1 MSRRA
6 KGEGS
11 IFRRKDGRWV
21 GRTQNDA
28 GARFFVYG
36 KTQREVREQLTVIK
50 RDLQQGIPP
59 ITGRMTLARYLESW
73 LVESVQSTVRDS
85 TFVSYRSIVR
95 NHLVTQLGKVQLAK
109 LTPQMVERFLNER
122 LATGLSPRRV
132 QYLHAVLR
140 IALNRA
146 MKAGYVG
153 RNVAMLVDPPRVPHN
168 EIAPLTPSQART
180 LLEAA
185 KGDRLEALYSVALAL
200 GLRQGEAL
208 GLRWEDVDFES
219 GLIHV
224 RFELQRID
232 RQNRLVELKTRRS
245 HRTLAMPTYIAEQLR
260 DHAARQR
267 EERIALG
274 PEWHQSD
281 YVFTTGTGRPL
292 LGTNVTRAFQ
302 RLLKRAGLP
311 KRRFY
316 DLRHSCATLLLVQGV
331 PARVVM
337 EILGH
342 SQIGLTMNTYTHV
355 VPELSRAAANGM
367 QKFLVGGRKLSVS

>member
-28 GARFFVYG
+28 GQRYFVYG
-36 KTQREVREQLTVIK
+36 KTQRDVHQQLTVIK

-59 ITGRMTLARYLESW
+59 ITGRMTVAVYLESW
-73 LVESVQSTVRDS
+73 LIDSAQSTVRES

-95 NHLVTQLGKVQLAK
+95 NHLIRQLGKVQLTK
-109 LTPQMVERFLNER
+109 LTPQMIERFLNER
-122 LATGLSPRRV
+122 LATGLSARRV

-140 IALNRA
+140 RALNRA

-153 RNVAMLVDPPRVPHN
+153 RNVAMLVDPPRVPHT

-224 RFELQRID
+224 RFELQRIE

-245 HRTLAMPTYIAEQLR
+245 HRTLAMPPYIAGQLKE
-260 DHAARQR
+260 HGARQR
-267 EERIALG
+267 EDRVLLG
-274 PEWHQSD
+274 PEWHVSD
-281 YVFTTGTGRPL
+281 FVFTSQTGRPL
-292 LGTNVTRAFQ
+292 SGTYVTHAFQ

-311 KRRFY
+311 KKRFY

-355 VPELSRAAANGM
+355 LPELSRAAANGM
-367 QKFLVGGRKLSVS
+367 QKFLDGAGKLSVS

>member
-28 GARFFVYG
+28 GARFFVYC

-73 LVESVQSTVRDS
+73 LVESVQSTVRES

-168 EIAPLTPSQART
+168 EITPLTPSQART

-185 KGDRLEALYSVALAL
+185 KGDRMEALYSVALGL

-245 HRTLAMPTYIAEQLR
+245 HRTLAIPPYIAEQLR
-260 DHAARQR
+260 EHAARQR

-274 PEWHQSD
+274 PEWRKSNF
-281 YVFTTGTGRPL
+281 VFTSGTGRPL

-367 QKFLVGGRKLSVS
+367 QKFLVGDRKLRVS

>member
-36 KTQREVREQLTVIK
+36 KTQREVHEQLTVMK

-59 ITGRMTLARYLESW
+59 ITGRITLARYLESW
-73 LVESVQSTVRDS
+73 LVESVQSTVRES

-95 NHLVTQLGKVQLAK
+95 NHLVAQLGKVHLAK

-140 IALNRA
+140 GALNRA

-168 EIAPLTPSQART
+168 EIAPFTPSQART

-245 HRTLAMPTYIAEQLR
+245 HRTLAMPIYIAEQLR

-274 PEWHQSD
+274 PQWHKSD
-281 YVFTTGTGRPL
+281 FVFTSGTGRPL

-367 QKFLVGGRKLSVS
+367 QKFLVGDRKLSVS

>member
-50 RDLQQGIPP
+50 RGLQQGITP

-73 LVESVQSTVRDS
+73 LVESVQSTVRES

-185 KGDRLEALYSVALAL
+185 KGDRMEALYSVALAL

-232 RQNRLVELKTRRS
+232 RQSRLVELKTRRS
-245 HRTLAMPTYIAEQLR
+245 HRTLAIPPYIAEQLR
-260 DHAARQR
+260 EHAARQR

-274 PEWHQSD
+274 PEWQKSD
-281 YVFTTGTGRPL
+281 FVFTSGTGRPL

-367 QKFLVGGRKLSVS
+367 QKFLVGDRKLSVS

>member
-1 MSRRA
+1 MTRRA
-6 KGEGS
+6 PGEGS
-11 IFRRKDGRWV
+11 IYRRKDGRWV
-21 GRTQNDA
+21 GQAHKDT
-28 GARFFVYG
+28 GGRFFVYG
-36 KTQREVREQLTVIK
+36 MTQRDVRERMTAVK
-50 RDLQQGIPP
+50 RDLQQNIPL
-59 ITGRMTLARYLESW
+59 ITGRMTLALYLQHW
-73 LVESVQSTVRDS
+73 LVESAKPTVRES
-85 TFVSYRSIVR
+85 TYVSYRTIVR
-95 NHLVTQLGKVQLAK
+95 NHLIPQLGKVQLAK
-109 LTPQMVERFLNER
+109 LTPQMIERFLNER
-122 LATGLSPRRV
+122 LATGLSARRV

-140 IALNRA
+140 RALNRA
-146 MKAGYVG
+146 LKAGYIG
-153 RNVAMLVDPPRVPHN
+153 RNVAVLVDPPRVPHK
-168 EIAPLTPSQART
+168 EIEPLTPSQART

-224 RFELQRID
+224 RFGLQRID
-232 RQNRLVELKTRRS
+232 RQNRLVELKTGRS
-245 HRTLAMPTYIAEQLR
+245 HRTLAMPPYIAEQL
-260 DHAARQR
+260 HAHGARQR
-267 EERIALG
+267 EERVLLG

-281 YVFTTGTGRPL
+281 FVFTSSAGQPL
-292 LGTNVTRAFQ
+292 LGTNVTHAFQ

-355 VPELSRAAANGM
+355 LPELSRAAATGM
-367 QKFLVGGRKLSVS
+367 QKFLVGAGKLSVS